1 MNNGLQHALATVVA
15 AQSLSREEMSNA
27 MEEIVQGDAPP
38 AQIAGLLV
46 ALRMKGETVDE
57 LVGAATVMRRHVRG
71 VSVDIPTLIDTCG
84 TGGDGSGTFNI
95 STTAAIVAAA
105 AGATVAKHGNRSISS
120 KCGSAD
126 LLEALGVSVDSDHAE
141 RCLREVGIAFLFA
154 PKHHPAF
161 KAVGPLRA
169 ALGVRTMF
177 NLMGPLLNPAGAK
190 RQVVGVYDD
199 GFVELVAGA
208 LAELGA
214 EHALVVHGDGT
225 DEISVTGSTVIVE
238 VQSGVVRSSTT
249 VTPEDLGLSRWSLNE
264 LRGGDAQANAA
275 ITRSVLAGT
284 PGAPRDSVL
293 ANAGAALYVA
303 GLASDIRAGVELAA
317 KAIDEGAGERTLA
330 KFVVTSNEQ

>member
-15 AQSLSREEMSNA
+15 ARSLTREEMSSA
-27 MEEIVQGDAPP
+27 MEEIVQGDAAP
-38 AQIAGLLV
+38 AQVAGFLI

-57 LVGAATVMRRHVRG
+57 LVGAASVMRRHIRG
-71 VSVDIPTLIDTCG
+71 VTVDIPKLVDTCG

-126 LLEALGVSVDSDHAE
+126 LLEALGVTVDNDHAV
-141 RCLREVGIAFLFA
+141 RCLKEVGIAFLFA

-161 KAVGPLRA
+161 KAVGPVRA

-190 RQVVGVYDD
+190 RQVVGVYDE
-199 GFVELVAGA
+199 GFVDLVAGA

-225 DEISVTGSTVIVE
+225 DEISVTGPTVMIE
-238 VQSGVVRSSTT
+238 IRDGKTQRKTT
-249 VTPEDLGLSRWSLNE
+249 VLPEDLGLSHWSIDDLH
-264 LRGGDAQANAA
+264 GGDAQANAA
-275 ITRSVLAGT
+275 ITRSVLSGNAG
-284 PGAPRDSVL
+284 GPRDSVL

-303 GLASDIRAGVELAA
+303 GVASDIRSGVELAA
-317 KAIDEGAGERTLA
+317 KAIDSGAAEQTLA
-330 KFVVTSNEQ
+330 RFVATSKEP

>member
-15 AQSLSREEMSNA
+15 ARSLTREEMSSA
-27 MEEIVQGDAPP
+27 MEEIVQGDAAP
-38 AQIAGLLV
+38 AQVAGLLI

-57 LVGAATVMRRHVRG
+57 LVGAASVMRRHIRG
-71 VSVDIPTLIDTCG
+71 VTVDIPTLVDTCG

-126 LLEALGVSVDSDHAE
+126 LLEALGVAVDNDHAV
-141 RCLREVGIAFLFA
+141 RCLKEVGIAFLFA

-161 KAVGPLRA
+161 KAVGPVRA
-169 ALGVRTMF
+169 SLGVRTMF

-190 RQVVGVYDD
+190 RQVIGVYDD
-199 GFVELVAGA
+199 GFVDLVAGA

-214 EHALVVHGDGT
+214 EHALVVHGGGT
-225 DEISVTGSTVIVE
+225 DEISVTGPTVMIE
-238 VQSGVVRSSTT
+238 IREGKTQPPTT
-249 VTPEDLGLSRWSLNE
+249 VLPEDLGVRHWSIDD
-264 LRGGDAQANAA
+264 LRGGDAQTNAA
-275 ITRSVLAGT
+275 ITRSVLAGN
-284 PGAPRDSVL
+284 PGGPRDSVL

-303 GLASDIRAGVELAA
+303 GVADAIRSGVELAA
-317 KAIDEGAGERTLA
+317 KAIDSGAAEQTLA
-330 KFVVTSNEQ
+330 KFVATSKEP